1 MSTTPSVRTHVRLN
15 SRRNYRQCSLCARGS
30 MYIRTLPL
38 CTQREGSIQFN
49 HLACSP
55 FCVRLRAYPSN
66 TRSTDTEPNCV
77 QILEDNLPQAK
88 FKRLSTT
95 SRGIINVWRPLK
107 TVHRDPLC
115 LCDARTVSSEF
126 PHMVILPSKG
136 SGAYDSFLDKATFFE
151 LLKVSAAP
159 EHKWYYASLVCSPLN
174 DG

>member
-1 MSTTPSVRTHVRLN
+1 MANDSAVADMEQLGV
-15 SRRNYRQCSLCARGS
+15 A
-30 MYIRTLPL
+30 I
-38 CTQREGSIQFN
+38 
-49 HLACSP
+49 
-55 FCVRLRAYPSN
+55 PSN
-66 TRSTDTEPNCV
+66 MVHVDHSEPNCV

-95 SRGIINVWRPLK
+95 RWGIINVWRPLK
-107 TVHRDPLC
+107 TVHQDSLC
-115 LCDARTVSSEF
+115 LCDARTVSSDDLF